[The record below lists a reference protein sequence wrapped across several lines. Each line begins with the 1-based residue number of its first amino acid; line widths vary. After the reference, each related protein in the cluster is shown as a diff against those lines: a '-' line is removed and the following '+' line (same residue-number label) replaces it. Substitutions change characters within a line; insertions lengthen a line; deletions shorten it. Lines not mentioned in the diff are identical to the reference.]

1 MAKYLLTYS
10 VFSIEFH
17 LVTEHNKG
25 DLTTPQ
31 EMETRERKV
40 LIVDDNLEFARTIA
54 HNLEKE
60 GFRASVAPDGN
71 TAIQKVSSES
81 PELVLLDLRLPDIA
95 GMDVLKK
102 IKAINENTAIVI
114 ITAYGGEQVAV
125 DFMKAGAI
133 DFLSKPFNFEDLLTA
148 VNNAFKI
155 HDAQIDEKYRESYPH
170 LEKFFPFLAHEI
182 RNPLHAIGGA
192 LAIIQRR
199 SDLKDE
205 LLNQS
210 IEVIQKEVQHLNEF
224 VQECL
229 DFVRPPSR
237 SRFVEVDINEV
248 ISFIVDTMPHRFQE
262 LCRKITITTDLE
274 PNLPKVYANYEEI
287 KQAFLNIVRNAFEA
301 MAEGGELIVK
311 TFSRSDP
318 APGGVEI
325 VFDDRGI
332 GMKEENLRFLF
343 HPFFTTKPRGTGLGL
358 AICQRIIVERHYG
371 KIQIQSEEGKGTTVT
386 VELPIETPKDIAE
399 DQGR

>member
-1 MAKYLLTYS
+1 
-10 VFSIEFH
+10 
-17 LVTEHNKG
+17 
-25 DLTTPQ
+25 
-31 EMETRERKV
+31 MEPSERKI
-40 LIVDDNLEFARTIA
+40 LIVDDNLEFARAIA
-54 HNLEKE
+54 RNLEKE
-60 GFRASVAPDGN
+60 GFRVSVAPDGS
-71 TAIQKVSSES
+71 TAIQKTSSES

-95 GMDVLKK
+95 GMDLLKR

-133 DFLSKPFNFEDLLTA
+133 DFLSKPFIFEDLLTA
-148 VNNAFKI
+148 VKNAFKI
-155 HDAQIDEKYRESYPH
+155 HNAQIDERYQESYPH

-199 SDLKDE
+199 SDSKDE
-205 LLNQS
+205 LLKQS
-210 IEVIQKEVQHLNEF
+210 IQVIQEEIHHLNEF

-237 SRFVEVDINEV
+237 SRFVEIDINEV

-262 LCRKITITTDLE
+262 LCRKIRITTDLAS
-274 PNLPKVYANYEEI
+274 NLPKVYANYEEI

-301 MAEGGELIVK
+301 MGEGGELVVK
-311 TFSRSDP
+311 TSFKSEP
-318 APGGVEI
+318 APGGVQI
-325 VFDDRGI
+325 VFDDHGI

-358 AICQRIIVERHYG
+358 AICQRIIVERHSG
-371 KIQIQSEEGKGTTVT
+371 TIHIRSEEGKGTTVT
-386 VELPIETPKDIAE
+386 VELPIETPKEITE
-399 DQGR
+399 DLER

>member
-1 MAKYLLTYS
+1 M
-10 VFSIEFH
+10 
-17 LVTEHNKG
+17 
-25 DLTTPQ
+25 
-31 EMETRERKV
+31 MEASERRI

-54 HNLEKE
+54 RNLEKE
-60 GFRASVAPDGN
+60 GFRVSVAPDGS
-71 TAIQKVSSES
+71 TAIHKASSES
-81 PELVLLDLRLPDIA
+81 PELVLLDLRLPDTD

-102 IKAINENTAIVI
+102 IKAVNEDTAVII

-148 VNNAFKI
+148 VKNAFKI
-155 HDAQIDEKYRESYPH
+155 HDAQIDERHYESYPH

-199 SDLKDE
+199 SDSKDE
-205 LLNQS
+205 LLSQS
-210 IEVIQKEVQHLNEF
+210 IQVIQEEVQHLNEF

-229 DFVRPPSR
+229 DFVRPASR

-248 ISFIVDTMPHRFQE
+248 ISFIIDTMPHRFQE
-262 LCRKITITTDLE
+262 LCRRITITTDLA

-301 MAEGGELIVK
+301 MAEGGEFIVK
-311 TFSRSDP
+311 TSSRSDP
-318 APGGVEI
+318 APGGIEI
-325 VFDDRGI
+325 VFADQGM

-358 AICQRIIVERHYG
+358 AICQRIIVERHSG

-386 VELPIETPKDIAE
+386 VELPTETPKDIAE
-399 DQGR
+399 GQRQ

>member
-1 MAKYLLTYS
+1 MNT
-10 VFSIEFH
+10 
-17 LVTEHNKG
+17 TNR
-25 DLTTPQ
+25 DLATS
-31 EMETRERKV
+31 EKMEAGERKI
-40 LIVDDNLEFARTIA
+40 LIVDDNLEFAKTIA
-54 HNLEKE
+54 RNLEKE
-60 GFRASVAPDGN
+60 GFRVFIAPDGS
-71 TAIQKVSSES
+71 TAIQEVSSES
-81 PELVLLDLRLPDIA
+81 PELVLLDLKLPDIS
-95 GMDVLKK
+95 GMDVLKR
-102 IKAINENTAIVI
+102 IKAINEDTAIVI

-125 DFMKAGAI
+125 DFMKAGVI
-133 DFLSKPFNFEDLLTA
+133 DFLSKPFTFEDLLTA
-148 VNNAFKI
+148 VKNAFKI
-155 HDAQIDEKYRESYPH
+155 HDAQVDDKRYERFPH

-199 SDLKDE
+199 SDSKDE

-210 IEVIQKEVQHLNEF
+210 IEVIQEEVQHLNEF

-262 LCRKITITTDLE
+262 LCRKIRITADLAPE
-274 PNLPKVYANYEEI
+274 LPKVYANYDEI

-301 MAEGGELIVK
+301 MAEGGEFVVK
-311 TFSRSDP
+311 TSFKSDP

-325 VFDDRGI
+325 VFVDHGI
-332 GMKEENLRFLF
+332 GMKEENLQFLF

-358 AICQRIIVERHYG
+358 AICQRIIVERHRG
-371 KIQIQSEEGKGTTVT
+371 KIRVQSEEGKGTTVT
-386 VELPIETPKDIAE
+386 VELPVEMPKDIS
-399 DQGR
+399 